1 MCSKCFSFFL
11 RCSMLDARCFVLK
24 NKLISG
30 IVQCSHIVIIY
41 RMTFGC
47 RNLSICVCIIEFSFA
62 PLSLTLAL
70 HWFKCS
76 SNDLFGFRTFIFH
89 KIWVCVREN
98 QHFDKT
104 YKQKSFTFQLR
115 TQSLYIPS
123 PHPTLYHLAHTHT
136 HTNLQ
141 RTFILLK
148 VIHFEM
154 VEAYLSMCVCVPH
167 LTREIHKTFRKLS
180 GCNGLL
186 SFPFF
191 SVFNFRSSFITPT
204 LKSGGLSKKK

>member
-1 MCSKCFSFFL
+1 M
-11 RCSMLDARCFVLK
+11 
-24 NKLISG
+24 
-30 IVQCSHIVIIY
+30 
-41 RMTFGC
+41 
-47 RNLSICVCIIEFSFA
+47 
-62 PLSLTLAL
+62 
-70 HWFKCS
+70 
-76 SNDLFGFRTFIFH
+76 
-89 KIWVCVREN
+89 REN

-191 SVFNFRSSFITPT
+191 LPLISVRFVWHNGIEIARSQQKLTAQWIIVKKFLIFNVEFSFLYLNSRCDSIWTAR
-204 LKSGGLSKKK
+204 